1 MTTNAPA
8 LILPDAPEDSAA
20 PSSLH
25 DIRPPLDIF
34 SLWDYVMWL
43 LVGLILVALIYGLWT
58 YWLKRKR
65 TRQQLQETASRIP
78 PNEKARQR
86 LDAALDH
93 LHDPRFFCTLVS
105 DAIRSYLE
113 EQFELRA
120 PERTTEEFLDEL
132 KHSTRLDL
140 AQKQMLDQFLT
151 QCDMA
156 KFARA
161 DMMGKELETLHA
173 MGIKFVQDTDYG
185 LMATEG
191 LGHQG
196 PDHATNKLDHSG
208 Q

>member
-1 MTTNAPA
+1 
-8 LILPDAPEDSAA
+8 
-20 PSSLH
+20 
-25 DIRPPLDIF
+25 
-34 SLWDYVMWL
+34 
-43 LVGLILVALIYGLWT
+43 
-58 YWLKRKR
+58 
-65 TRQQLQETASRIP
+65 
-78 PNEKARQR
+78 
-86 LDAALDH
+86 
-93 LHDPRFFCTLVS
+93 
-105 DAIRSYLE
+105 LE
-113 EQFELRA
+113 EQFELKA

-196 PDHATNKLDHSG
+196 PDLATNKLDHSG